1 MKRKSKWK
9 LKDKTVGR
17 MKLLTVPQQG
27 PEPEL
32 GEASAEKSCSL
43 LYQYFIRDNV
53 KAPANHNKLICIK
66 KKKNQNR
73 NGVELLTPHAQT

>member
-32 GEASAEKSCSL
+32 DEASAEKVVL
-43 LYQYFIRDNV
+43 YFIST
-53 KAPANHNKLICIK
+53 LS
-66 KKKNQNR
+66 
-73 NGVELLTPHAQT
+73 ETT